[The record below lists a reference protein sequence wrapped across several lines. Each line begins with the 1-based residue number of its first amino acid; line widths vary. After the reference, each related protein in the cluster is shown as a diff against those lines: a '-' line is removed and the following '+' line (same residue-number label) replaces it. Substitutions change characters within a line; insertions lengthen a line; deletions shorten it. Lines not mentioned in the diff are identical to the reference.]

1 MRTGIGQGWLQEG
14 ARVMIR
20 TKEKWSIGRRDL
32 VKRSAQISLMSSAL
46 SSGVAATSSTAFA
59 KTGQRNR
66 SAARL
71 AQNEVIEL
79 EFSTFYTGA
88 DGPIMQG
95 IVDRFNETHDGVRV
109 NFTAPA
115 HGTDFLTRLQT
126 AALSDNLPPVVA
138 LHNYEIPPMAQ
149 FLAELN
155 PDEMGLDRSH
165 FADVAFD
172 LPTYEGRLLGITMS
186 TGTMA
191 LFYNK
196 GHFEEAGLDPESPP
210 TNREEFVEAAQA
222 LTTDGRYGFVHD
234 PEVWMPWYTFNWQ
247 AGGELLSEDG
257 TEVLFDT
264 PAAIEAAQL
273 SQDLIHE
280 YSAALPEIPEG
291 VMDLIYAGTVSM
303 GFAGP
308 WNLNAVL
315 QFNEASGGNIGWA
328 KYPQFFDAQQ
338 AVHSTSH
345 IYCVSNQADE
355 ATQQAGKEFVAWLLQ
370 EGSLDWAQAQAPT
383 NLTVLEQMEET
394 DNPLIEGM
402 ALWVEQG
409 QYAKFPPYHPA
420 WGEVSRLLTEAIQLI
435 TYQAADVEETLNRA
449 TAQANEILARG

>member
-1 MRTGIGQGWLQEG
+1 MTR
-14 ARVMIR
+14 RS
-20 TKEKWSIGRRDL
+20 EKLSLDRREL
-32 VKRSAQISLMSSAL
+32 VKRSAQLGVMSSAL
-46 SSGVAATSSTAFA
+46 AHAGLINPAAV
-59 KTGQRNR
+59 
-66 SAARL
+66 L
-71 AQNEVIEL
+71 AQDKAVEI

-88 DGPIMQG
+88 DGPIMQA
-95 IVDRFNETHDGVRV
+95 IVDRFNQSRNDVRV

-126 AALSDNLPPVVA
+126 AALSGNLPAVVA

-155 PDEMGLDRSH
+155 PEDMGLDRSN

-172 LPTYEGRLLGITMS
+172 LPMYEDRLLGITMS
-186 TGTMA
+186 TGTMG

-196 GHFEEAGLDPESPP
+196 DHFEAAGLDPESPP
-210 TNREEFVEAAQA
+210 TNREEFIAAAQA
-222 LTTDGRYGFVHD
+222 LTRDGRYGFVHD
-234 PEVWMPWYTFNWQ
+234 PEVWAPWYTFNWQ

-257 TEVLFDT
+257 TEALFNT
-264 PAAIEAAQL
+264 PEAIDAAQL
-273 SQDLIHE
+273 SQDLVQE
-280 YSAALPEIPEG
+280 YGAALPQVAEDMSG
-291 VMDLIYAGTVSM
+291 LLYAGNVSM
-303 GFAGP
+303 VFMGP

-315 QFNEASGGNIGWA
+315 TFNEEEGGNIGWA
-328 KYPQFFDAQQ
+328 KYPQFFEAEQ

-355 ATQQAGKEFVAWLLQ
+355 QSQQLGREFIAWLLQ
-370 EGSLDWAQAQAPT
+370 EGSLEWAQAQAPT
-383 NLTVLEQMEET
+383 NLTVLGEMEQT
-394 DNPLIEGM
+394 DNPLVEAM

-409 QYAKFPPYHPA
+409 QYARFPPYHPG

-435 TYQAADVEETLNRA
+435 TYQGAGVQETLDRA